1 MVLFQRARRYAYLF
15 LSIVLLVSISCKT
28 RNTGHILR
36 GTGLYKE
43 KELLSWSFNVGV
55 LYDSQ
60 FTEPK
65 ARELREVLRRVEV
78 KVSQLLPGFSLRLL
92 MDQPLNS
99 VFMMTRTLG
108 KEGVDDLRLANNPN
122 LLMLHP
128 SPQAE
133 EQNRKRMQEAGW
145 KQEKISAE
153 LARLAILQKKN
164 NLSGYPWIS
173 EKWTSSD
180 TRWRYYSSR
189 QVRYDLILTN
199 AFVYPD
205 DFSQR
210 HEFVRGTDGGI
221 LWRLSKMSGRTSME
235 GYGAYVSIF
244 TALALDTNSSV
255 KDKDAVVDLVLS
267 AVLAL
272 IFPFLPSQLMKHPSQ
287 VDSWD
292 EWLSLKKKKKCRSYW
307 KYRLLY
313 LRAIESVQQGS
324 CLLLSRF
331 SHHPNP
337 PFPSVGRDHSYAIQ
351 KTRKDFQKFCGN

>member
-1 MVLFQRARRYAYLF
+1 M
-15 LSIVLLVSISCKT
+15 
-28 RNTGHILR
+28 R
-36 GTGLYKE
+36 GTGLHQKE
-43 KELLSWSFNVGV
+43 GLLSWSFNVGV

-78 KVSQLLPGFSLRLL
+78 KVSRLLPGFALRLI

-108 KEGVDDLRLANNPN
+108 KEGVDDLHLANNPS
-122 LLMLHP
+122 LLMLRS

-145 KQEKISAE
+145 NQEKISAE

-164 NLSGYPWIS
+164 KLSGYPWIS

-180 TRWRYYSSR
+180 ARWRYYSSR
-189 QVRYDLILTN
+189 QIRYDLILTN

-205 DFSQR
+205 DFPQR
-210 HEFVRGTDGGI
+210 RELVRDTDGGI
-221 LWRLSKMSGRTSME
+221 LWRLLKMSGRTSME

-244 TALALDTNSSV
+244 TALALDTNSSL
-255 KDKDAVVDLVLS
+255 KDKDIVVDLVLS

-272 IFPFLPSQLMKHPSQ
+272 IFPFLPSWLMEHSSRI
-287 VDSWD
+287 DSWE
-292 EWLSLKKKKKCRSYW
+292 EWLSLQDCQKCRSYW

-313 LRAIESVQQGS
+313 LRAIESVRQGS
-324 CLLLSRF
+324 CLPLSRL

-337 PFPSVGRDHSYAIQ
+337 PFPPIGRDHFYAVQ
-351 KTRKDFQKFCGN
+351 ETRKNFQKFCKKKR